1 MEHLPEAKSARMLA
15 VYTRL
20 MAGQVLNK
28 RTLALEY
35 GITERSVQRDMES
48 LRCFLTEQNLP
59 QDVIYDR
66 RERATAWST
75 AYPKG

>member
-28 RTLALEY
+28 HTLALEY
-35 GITERSVQRDMES
+35 GIAERSVQRDMES
-48 LRCFLTEQNLP
+48 LRCFLAEQSLP
-59 QDVIYDR
+59 QDVVYGSA
-66 RERATAWST
+66 RAGL
-75 AYPKG
+75 PPH

>member
-28 RTLALEY
+28 YTLALEY
-35 GITERSVQRDMES
+35 GISERSVQRDMEGPTVFS
-48 LRCFLTEQNLP
+48 DRTEPPPRRNL
-59 QDVIYDR
+59 
-66 RERATAWST
+66 
-75 AYPKG
+75 